1 MQQLVF
7 TFEITKYKSQNEL
20 VWCVWTNGYL
30 HKSKSRIHDIVQCK
44 HTQKSALSKV
54 RQQQIMHKK
63 LMKINFQ
70 VIQNLCTNTNIKPTN
85 FVNWIQFETSSKQI
99 SK

>member
-1 MQQLVF
+1 MILFNVN
-7 TFEITKYKSQNEL
+7 T
-20 VWCVWTNGYL
+20 
-30 HKSKSRIHDIVQCK
+30 HK
-44 HTQKSALSKV
+44 KSALSKV

-85 FVNWIQFETSSKQI
+85 FVN
-99 SK
+99 